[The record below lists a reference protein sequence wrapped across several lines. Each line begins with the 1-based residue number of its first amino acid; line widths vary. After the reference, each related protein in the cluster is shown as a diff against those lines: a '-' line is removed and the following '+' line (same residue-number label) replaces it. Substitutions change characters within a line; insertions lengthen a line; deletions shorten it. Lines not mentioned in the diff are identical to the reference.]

1 MESVARALV
10 PANYVKHDG
19 LGVAHRREPMAEL
32 LPVSPSLGLNRW
44 QGGSVRIV
52 SGLAEN
58 TRSILL

>member
-32 LPVSPSLGLNRW
+32 LPVSPSLD
-44 QGGSVRIV
+44 SVSSNSASTPIRF
-52 SGLAEN
+52 
-58 TRSILL
+58 